1 MSPKRRPRG
10 ARPCAR
16 AIARSAPPPLA
27 LAVAALHALAAVHAV
42 AVVQVVAPA
51 TAAAQD
57 ASPPAGPALV
67 PPRPAGPVVP
77 PYPESRRGS
86 GEAPSVE
93 TQLVI
98 GVDGAVR
105 EASLVPGGGAGEP
118 WDSVALETM
127 RAARFEPARRDGTPI
142 AARVRFR
149 VDFAVPDDDP
159 SRAPRPGDTTTGDTT
174 TGDGA
179 TGGGT
184 TGDAD
189 GAGAGGG
196 PAVAAARLTGRVL
209 DRRRGRPIAGAQV
222 AVLRA
227 GAGEVVV
234 PTGADGRFVVDGLAP
249 GAARVRITAPDYQD
263 LEQDETLIAG
273 EELDATYRLS
283 EDVDVDSFRAV
294 ARIEPPPREVTRR
307 TITSEELTRVPGTRG
322 DALRA
327 IELLPGV
334 GRPPGLA
341 GLVLIRGSAPND
353 SQVFLEGQPVPLL
366 YHFGGLTSFYNSRMI
381 DRIDFYPGNFSVRYG
396 RKVGGV
402 IDVGVRDPRG
412 DGIHGVADVNLID
425 ASLLLEAPIG
435 DRASFALAARRSYID
450 FFFTNVLPEGT
461 FDVVAAPVYYDYQG
475 ILTWRPSSRD
485 RVRLQVYGSSDRFE
499 VVLPAP
505 ADGDPAVRGNIDL
518 STQFHRFQAG
528 WRRQLTR
535 DVDQNLEF
543 AVGSTNLFIG
553 VGNAF
558 GLDLDTIPI
567 NGRAEWI
574 ARVSDRVRL
583 IAGMDIQSG
592 PATINFVGPPLGQQ
606 EGDPGGP
613 PISAQPQIRTSAE
626 AMVYRP
632 GAYLESS
639 LRPWDP
645 LTIIAGLRLDW
656 YRDIKWWS
664 VDPRLAARLR
674 LDDRWSLK
682 AGLGLF
688 SQPPEFQEA
697 APGVGNPNLLP
708 IRAVHASAGF
718 DHRFDEQWS
727 LGIEGFYKT
736 LDQRVVSTAPGAD
749 VPFDNAGIGRI
760 YGLEVAGRANPRG
773 RFFGF
778 LSYTFSRSERRD
790 RPGQDWRLFDFDQT
804 HILTVSGVYRLGRG
818 WEVGATFR
826 LISGNPQTPIVGSVY
841 DARSDLYIPI
851 NGAINSVRN
860 PMFHRLDL
868 RVEKQWR
875 FANWKLALYLD
886 IQNAYN
892 RQNPE
897 GTIYNFDFRQRQTLP
912 GLPIIPSLG
921 VRGEL

>member
-1 MSPKRRPRG
+1 
-10 ARPCAR
+10 
-16 AIARSAPPPLA
+16 
-27 LAVAALHALAAVHAV
+27 
-42 AVVQVVAPA
+42 
-51 TAAAQD
+51 
-57 ASPPAGPALV
+57 
-67 PPRPAGPVVP
+67 
-77 PYPESRRGS
+77 
-86 GEAPSVE
+86 VE

-98 GVDGAVR
+98 GADGTVR
-105 EASLVPGGGAGEP
+105 EATLAPGGGAGEP
-118 WDSVALETM
+118 WDGLALETV
-127 RAARFEPARRDGTPI
+127 RAARFEPARRGNVPV

-159 SRAPRPGDTTTGDTT
+159 SRAVARTGTDTAGEAADE
-174 TGDGA
+174 DRGA
-179 TGGGT
+179 
-184 TGDAD
+184 A
-189 GAGAGGG
+189 A
-196 PAVAAARLTGRVL
+196 PAPAARLTGRVL
-209 DRRRGRPIAGAQV
+209 DRGRGQPIAGAQV
-222 AVLRA
+222 AVWCE
-227 GAGEVVV
+227 GADERVA
-234 PTGADGRFVVDGLAP
+234 PTGADGGFAIDGLAA
-249 GAARVRITAPDYQD
+249 GIARVRVSAPGYED
-263 LEQDETLIAG
+263 LEQDETLVAG

-283 EDVDVDSFRAV
+283 ERIDVESFRAV

-307 TITSEELTRVPGTRG
+307 TLTSEELTRVPGTRG

-366 YHFGGLTSFYNSRMI
+366 YHFGGLTSFYNGRMI

-402 IDVGVRDPRG
+402 IDVGVRDPSG

-475 ILTWRPSSRD
+475 ILTWRASPRD

-505 ADGDPAVRGNIDL
+505 ADGDPAVRGNVDL
-518 STQFHRFQAG
+518 STQFHRFQAS
-528 WRRQLTR
+528 WRRRLSR
-535 DVDQNLEF
+535 DVDQNLEL
-543 AVGSTNLFIG
+543 AVGSTNLFVG
-553 VGNAF
+553 VGNVL
-558 GLDLDTIPI
+558 GLDIDTIPI
-567 NGRAEWI
+567 NGRGEWI
-574 ARVSDRVRL
+574 ARLSERVRF

-592 PATINFVGPPLGQQ
+592 PATVAFVGPPLGQQ
-606 EGDPGGP
+606 EGNADAT
-613 PISAQPQIRTSAE
+613 PISAQPQIRTRAE
-626 AMVYRP
+626 AAVYRP

-645 LTIIAGLRLDW
+645 LTVVAGVRLDW
-656 YRDIKWWS
+656 YREIKWWS

-682 AGLGLF
+682 AGIGMF

-708 IRAVHASAGF
+708 IRAVHASAGV
-718 DHRFDEQWS
+718 DHRFDDRWS

-736 LDQRVVSTAPGAD
+736 LNNRVVSTPPGSD
-749 VPFDNAGIGRI
+749 VPFDNAGVGRI
-760 YGLEVAGRANPRG
+760 YGLEVAGRAHPRG

-778 LSYTFSRSERRD
+778 LSYTLSRSERRD

-804 HILTVSGVYRLGRG
+804 HILTVSGVYRLGAG

-841 DARSDLYIPI
+841 DARTDLYIPI

-860 PMFHRLDL
+860 PLFHRLDL

-875 FANWKLALYLD
+875 FSHWKLALYLD
-886 IQNAYN
+886 VQNAYN

-897 GTIYNFDFRQRQTLP
+897 GTIYNFDYRQRRTLP